1 MFQRRL
7 VNNEIWLPATAHF
20 TGNARLMV
28 FKGLR
33 VDDTVEYSD
42 YKKFSVETNTT
53 FSPART
59 E

>member
-1 MFQRRL
+1 
-7 VNNEIWLPATAHF
+7 
-20 TGNARLMV
+20 MV

-53 FSPART
+53 FSPAHT